1 MGPFIDDQALFMLP
15 ERPRGP
21 LAHVPDRL
29 DAERALLR
37 ALAANPARVTGVLAE
52 HGFVVSPAW
61 FTGPRVEIARLVLPA
76 VETGTPIAEGDL
88 RRASEGLGAQELL
101 ACEEVLLLDP
111 EWCSQFG
118 RVAQLAGRL
127 AYHSVMGPN
136 EPPPDPAFP
145 VVAADRVEEKEIEW
159 FWEGRIPAGKL
170 VCLNGAGSIG
180 KTTTLLDL
188 MARASRGKPMPG
200 VKLTRPPMSSIILSA
215 EEDESILRRRLRVAG
230 ADLGRIG
237 VVGALGAQSVR
248 LPTSIPAI
256 RTQVDR
262 YKAKL
267 LVIDPFSSFAGEG
280 YSVNSPKVRA
290 LMEMLVALAE
300 NTGVARVVLKADA
313 AAGSPS
319 LRRLSVVKGNYSG
332 PVPPLEYE
340 LESAGDDLARV
351 RWIEPGGVVDHVPEP
366 APQEVFTATR
376 APRVLERAMVFL
388 LCELASGPLPASTV
402 YERALAKRF
411 SQKNEIGRAHV

>member
-1 MGPFIDDQALFMLP
+1 
-15 ERPRGP
+15 
-21 LAHVPDRL
+21 
-29 DAERALLR
+29 
-37 ALAANPARVTGVLAE
+37 
-52 HGFVVSPAW
+52 
-61 FTGPRVEIARLVLPA
+61 
-76 VETGTPIAEGDL
+76 
-88 RRASEGLGAQELL
+88 
-101 ACEEVLLLDP
+101 
-111 EWCSQFG
+111 
-118 RVAQLAGRL
+118 
-127 AYHSVMGPN
+127 MGPN

-230 ADLGRIG
+230 ADLGR
-237 VVGALGAQSVR
+237 
-248 LPTSIPAI
+248 
-256 RTQVDR
+256 TQVDR

-300 NTGVARVVLKADA
+300 NTGVAIVLVRHPGKTRNPSDAQDAEGHGSITAVARVVLKADA

-402 YERALAKRF
+402 YERALAKGF
-411 SQKNEIGRAHV
+411 SQKTVQRAVKSVGILGSRQGPGAVWSLPFSGGVPRGEESAEA